1 MSVFTASLLLAL
13 AVSLL
18 SLWLFIY
25 LWRRSLDTLRDL
37 RFSSQSRSTRYGQM
51 TEQFMPFISDYPWD
65 PSRFRFIGSPVDGI
79 QFEDERVVFVEFKV
93 GTSKLTQSQRRIRNL
108 VRAGRVE
115 FKEFRLD

>member
-25 LWRRSLDTLRDL
+25 LWRRSLDNLRDL
-37 RFSSQSRSTRYGQM
+37 RSSSQSRSTRYGQM

-93 GTSKLTQSQRRIRNL
+93 GTSKLTQSQRRIRDL

-115 FKEFRLD
+115 CKEFRLD